1 MKNYLLEIV
10 VIVFIMAISS
20 LILSE
25 GRLKFFIKSI
35 YSITLILVI
44 ISPIIKMKNT
54 EVNFDLFLENEIVF
68 DQNFLDYVNNKKD
81 ENYKEILDKILLN
94 MGINRATF
102 EFVLDKE
109 ENSIEKIFIDL
120 KNAVIENKD
129 EHINIVK
136 EIEDK
141 IKEHYFF
148 SNAEVIFL

>member
-1 MKNYLLEIV
+1 
-10 VIVFIMAISS
+10 MAISS

-148 SNAEVIFL
+148 SNAEVIFLWKIK